1 MKLDIKREENKYYL
15 SKIDS
20 LKVRNKLDNVLKKD
34 ALASGDSYKVR
45 SLYFDSINNID
56 YSDKLC
62 GREDRKKIR
71 LRLYGSNSDIIKL
84 EIKKKNCEF
93 QNKIS
98 LVINKNDALEIVK
111 GNYKVLYNYFD
122 NEDAIYIYNTMTLGC
137 YRPKVMV
144 EYDRIAYVFNEF
156 NTRITFDYNIKSSES
171 DFDLFKENPNYIN
184 ILNDSTIME
193 VKYNGN
199 LVTFVSK
206 ILSEFNLNSLSY
218 SKYIEA
224 RKVFN
229 SFD

>member
-111 GNYKVLYNYFD
+111 GNYKVLYN
-122 NEDAIYIYNTMTLGC
+122 
-137 YRPKVMV
+137 
-144 EYDRIAYVFNEF
+144 
-156 NTRITFDYNIKSSES
+156 
-171 DFDLFKENPNYIN
+171 
-184 ILNDSTIME
+184 
-193 VKYNGN
+193 
-199 LVTFVSK
+199 
-206 ILSEFNLNSLSY
+206 
-218 SKYIEA
+218 
-224 RKVFN
+224 
-229 SFD
+229 